1 MEMKPRPVSPPAK
14 PLPRLA
20 CDTHAHVFGP
30 YERFPLAAERRYTP
44 PPAPVGEYLA
54 MLERVG
60 FTRGVVV
67 HASANGFDCG
77 GTLHALDRGAGRL
90 RGIVVAPM
98 STSDTE
104 LASMQSLGVRGV
116 RFTETAMTVPGQV
129 NVGTLTLE
137 DLSEWAPRLQELGWH
152 AQIWANCGRFAA
164 AMPALLR
171 LNIPLVV
178 DHMGYFDA
186 KRGVG
191 DSDFQSLLRGMESGR
206 VWVKLTAIR
215 NSTAAPLYPEIRPFH
230 EALLQAA
237 PDRLLWGSDWPYIGY
252 NENPPNVGALIDLLD
267 SWTPDEVL
275 RHKVMVANPA
285 ALYGFD
291 L

>member
-1 MEMKPRPVSPPAK
+1 
-14 PLPRLA
+14 
-20 CDTHAHVFGP
+20 
-30 YERFPLAAERRYTP
+30 
-44 PPAPVGEYLA
+44 
-54 MLERVG
+54 
-60 FTRGVVV
+60 VVV
-67 HASANGFDCG
+67 HASANGYDCG
-77 GTLHALDRGAGRL
+77 GTLDALARGAGRL
-90 RGIVVAPM
+90 RGIVVVPM
-98 STSDTE
+98 STSDAE
-104 LASMQSLGVRGV
+104 LGSMQVTGVRGI
-116 RFTETAMTVPGQV
+116 RFTETAAPVPGQI
-129 NVGTLTLE
+129 NVGTLTLK
-137 DLSEWAPRLQELGWH
+137 DASEWAPRLVELGWH
-152 AQIWANCGRFAA
+152 AQIWANCRRFAE

-171 LNIPLVV
+171 LNIPLVL

-186 KRGVG
+186 GHGVG
-191 DSDFQSLLRGMESGR
+191 DPDFQSLLQGLETGR

-215 NSTAAPLYPEIRPFH
+215 NSKAAPLYPEIRPVH